1 MIKQMRR
8 RFILAA
14 MAAFFA
20 VILMIAVLVNIFNY
34 ISTTDRLDKTLEA
47 VLRFEE
53 GSDTRPFDPGR
64 PPQERFMGLEDVEAN
79 YMTRFFT
86 VSFDENG
93 DVIFAST
100 DHIAA
105 IDREEEVRY
114 AGEVLKKNRK
124 RGYMEAYRYAV
135 DERDGTTTV
144 SFLNAVREQQ
154 FMRSLLLLTL
164 IVSFI
169 SLAVTYVLVWFLSK
183 RAMRPFESNIRQ
195 QKQFITDAGHEL
207 KTPLT
212 SISTSV
218 DVIRMEHGDD
228 EWTDN
233 IKKQTARMSTLVGE
247 LVTLSRL
254 DEDMPLPLKEQFSLS
269 DAARETVE
277 VYEPEIRACGKK
289 LTVELEENVLIFGDR
304 EAIRK
309 MFSVL
314 LDNAVRYSDENGEI
328 RVNVRKKKN
337 RAVAEVFNTCDY
349 EKPPDVE
356 RLFDRFYRPDESRST
371 KTGGNGV
378 GLSIARA
385 VVTAHGGKISAICP
399 SGKTMTIRISF

>member
-20 VILMIAVLVNIFNY
+20 VILMIAALVNIFNY
-34 ISTTDRLDKTLEA
+34 ISTTNRLDNTLLE

-53 GSDTRPFDPGR
+53 GSTIRPFDPGM
-64 PPQERFMGLEDVEAN
+64 PPRGPFMGLEDVEAN

-93 DVIFAST
+93 EVIFAST

-114 AGEVLKKNRK
+114 AEEVLKKGRK
-124 RGYMEAYRYAV
+124 RGYMKAYRYAV
-135 DERDGTTTV
+135 DQKDKTTTV

-164 IVSFI
+164 IVSLI
-169 SLAVTYVLVWFLSK
+169 SLAVTYVLVMLLSK
-183 RAMRPFESNIRQ
+183 RAMRPFENNIKQ

-218 DVIRMEHGDD
+218 DVITMEHGDD

-233 IKKQTARMSTLVGE
+233 IKKQTARMSKLVSE

-254 DEDMPLPLKEQFSLS
+254 DEEQPLPVKEQFSLS
-269 DAARETVE
+269 DTVHE
-277 VYEPEIRACGKK
+277 IVEAYEPEIRAQGKK
-289 LTVELEENVLIFGDR
+289 LGVDIEENVLLLGDR
-304 EAIRK
+304 ETVSR

-314 LDNAVRYSDENGEI
+314 LDNAVRYSDEKGEI
-328 RVNVRKKKN
+328 RVSIRKKRN
-337 RAVAEVFNTCDY
+337 RVMAEVFNTCDY
-349 EKPPDVE
+349 AQPPDVE
-356 RLFDRFYRPDESRST
+356 RLFDRFYRPDASRST
-371 KTGGNGV
+371 QTGGNGV

-385 VVTAHGGKISAICP
+385 VVLAHGGRISAICP

>member
-34 ISTTDRLDKTLEA
+34 ISTTDRLDNTLDA

-53 GSDTRPFDPGR
+53 GNEARPFDPER
-64 PPQERFMGLEDVEAN
+64 PPRGPFMGLEDVEAN

-86 VSFDENG
+86 VSFDKNG

-100 DHIAA
+100 DYIAA

-114 AGEVLKKNRK
+114 AEEVLKRGRK
-124 RGYMEAYRYAV
+124 RGYMGAYRYAV
-135 DERDGTTTV
+135 DRKDDTTTV

-154 FMRSLLLLTL
+154 FMGSLVLLTL
-164 IVSFI
+164 IVSLI
-169 SLAVTYVLVWFLSK
+169 SLAVTYVLVRLLSK
-183 RAMRPFESNIRQ
+183 RAMRPYEINIRQ

-218 DVIRMEHGDD
+218 DVITMEHGED

-233 IKKQTARMSTLVGE
+233 IKKQTARMSKLVNE
-247 LVTLSRL
+247 LVILSRL
-254 DEDMPLPLKEQFSLS
+254 DEDMPLPVKEQFSLS
-269 DAARETVE
+269 DTAREIVE
-277 VYEPEIRACGKK
+277 VFEPEIRAHGKK
-289 LTVELEENVLIFGDR
+289 LTVDIKEDISILGDR
-304 EAIRK
+304 EAIRR

-314 LDNAVRYSDENGEI
+314 LDNAVRYSDEKGEI
-328 RVNVRKKKN
+328 RFSVWKERN
-337 RAVAEVFNTCDY
+337 RAMAEVFNTCDHP
-349 EKPPDVE
+349 EPPDVD
-356 RLFDRFYRPDESRST
+356 RLFDRFYRPDASRST
-371 KTGGNGV
+371 QTGGNGV

-385 VVTAHGGKISAICP
+385 VVTAHGGKIKAICP
-399 SGKTMTIRISF
+399 SGKTMTIRISL